1 MAGSLCPAVPASA
14 GRLPYAAAEVTMK
27 LPATLSLAL
36 ALCAAPAAW
45 GALPVGATAP
55 DFSTQAALDGKPF
68 AFNLARALRDGPV
81 VLYFYPAAFTQG
93 CTIEAHNFAEAT
105 EQYRQLG
112 ARVVGV
118 SADDIDVLQRFSVS
132 ACQSKFAVA
141 ADADQ
146 RIMRAYDAV
155 HDRNPAYA
163 QRISYVIVPPGR
175 VIYAYTDSNPEHHV
189 AKTLDALRNWRQ
201 QNPQR

>member
-1 MAGSLCPAVPASA
+1 MRKAVVALSMVAALSA
-14 GRLPYAAAEVTMK
+14 AQH
-27 LPATLSLAL
+27 
-36 ALCAAPAAW
+36 AW
-45 GALPVGATAP
+45 SALPIGAPAP
-55 DFSTQAALDGKPF
+55 DFSTQAAMGGEVYPF
-68 AFNLARALRDGPV
+68 KLADALRDGPV

-93 CTIEAHNFAEAT
+93 CTIEAHDFAEAT
-105 EQYRQLG
+105 EQYRALG

-155 HDRNPAYA
+155 HDRNPQRA

-175 VIYAYTDSNPEHHV
+175 VIYSYTDSNPDHHV
-189 AKTLDALRNWRQ
+189 ANTLNALRTWREQ
-201 QNPQR
+201 HRRD